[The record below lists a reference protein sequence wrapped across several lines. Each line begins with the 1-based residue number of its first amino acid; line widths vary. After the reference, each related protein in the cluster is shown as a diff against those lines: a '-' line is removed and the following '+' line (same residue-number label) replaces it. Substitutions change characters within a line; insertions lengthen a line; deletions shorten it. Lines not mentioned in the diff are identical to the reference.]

1 MQDSSTASALR
12 RRQRPRPKRKE
23 VIAIDLAIHLLE
35 LLTTLAGLVTA
46 IAQALADMRGRT
58 KKKSRERRK
67 R

>member
-1 MQDSSTASALR
+1 M
-12 RRQRPRPKRKE
+12 
-23 VIAIDLAIHLLE
+23 IAIDLAIHLLE

-46 IAQALADMRGRT
+46 IAQALADMRGRA